1 MHTRTVAHLHTCIF
15 AFFHKTWLLAYL
27 HTWFLDFLISCILA
41 YLHTFPHAYLQS
53 CIKNT
58 SSSNSLLFHKFLAVW
73 LLLLPLEIHE
83 ELSLLKTH
91 ETILQK
97 TWIIDKHT
105 FNFET
110 VLKNPKTEII
120 YWTMCKYLK
129 AQLSLDY
136 QYWTIS
142 DNIWL
147 SSQYL
152 TWCNNISTYLIF
164 IKNWTYLDAPRQ
176 YFKSSSNSSMILLFW
191 NFLVSHLTVTV
202 TRASYRGAFAPKNL
216 KYLMIL
222 ENMGQYLIK
231 FKNKTWSSVSN
242 SSFK

>member
-1 MHTRTVAHLHTCIF
+1 ML
-15 AFFHKTWLLAYL
+15 
-27 HTWFLDFLISCILA
+27 
-41 YLHTFPHAYLQS
+41 
-53 CIKNT
+53 
-58 SSSNSLLFHKFLAVW
+58 
-73 LLLLPLEIHE
+73 E

-191 NFLVSHLTVTV
+191 NFLVSHLTGTV
-202 TRASYRGAFAPKNL
+202 TQASNRQNL
-216 KYLMIL
+216 SIPSIIVEYYYYSNKSIKPMLFWNFSIPFFFHERVLEELSLLKTLM
-222 ENMGQYLIK
+222 
-231 FKNKTWSSVSN
+231 
-242 SSFK
+242 